1 LRYHWVSDQ
10 ADLALVFLLFLSAQR
25 SFIISDIRLRAAALI
40 VRRFLPPR

>member
-1 LRYHWVSDQ
+1 LRYHRVSDQ
-10 ADLALVFLLFLSAQR
+10 ADLALVFLFLSAQR